1 MASTTADLLIERLIS
16 WGVDTIF
23 GLPGDGVNG
32 IFESLRTH
40 QERIRFIQVR
50 HEESAAFAACGY
62 AKYTGRLG
70 VCLATSGP
78 GGIHLLNGLYD
89 AKLDNQPVLAITG
102 HTFHDLIG
110 AHYQQDVDLDKL
122 YTDVAVFNERV
133 MGPTHVENMVDAA
146 VKHAL
151 GRRGVAHL
159 TIPKDIQDWTAGDE
173 KRSVANVPQHSD
185 GAESGVFEVGA
196 FAPLPPPEA
205 LQRAAD
211 VLNAGKK
218 VVMLVGRGCLG
229 ARQQVAALAD
239 RLGAPVA
246 KALLG
251 KAVLP
256 DDSPFTTGG
265 IGLLGTAPSGDAM
278 KECDT
283 LLLAGTN
290 FPYIEFLPKPG
301 RARTVQIDID
311 PARIGTRHPVEVG
324 LVGDCGRVMAA
335 LLPLLEQKPDRSFLE
350 TTQERMRHWNE
361 LMETRATRDSVPLK
375 PQVAARALDACLGDD
390 AIIASDCGTVTTW
403 AARHLKIRGE
413 MMFSASGSLA
423 TMANGL
429 PYAIAA
435 AVAYPGRPVVAIVG
449 DGGLTMLM
457 GELATVAKY
466 KLPIKILV
474 IKNNSLGEIKWE
486 QLVME
491 GNPTFGVDLQP
502 IDFAAVARACGIGGY
517 SFDRPADADTVM
529 RAAFA
534 EPGPTLIEATVDP
547 NEPPM
552 PGQITTKQAIN
563 FAKGLARGDKERM
576 AIIKDVIADKV
587 REVI

>member
-1 MASTTADLLIERLIS
+1 MSMTTADLLIERLIA

-23 GLPGDGVNG
+23 GLPGDGING
-32 IFESLRTH
+32 IFEALRIR
-40 QERIRFIQVR
+40 QDRVRFIQVR
-50 HEESAAFAACGY
+50 HEETAAFAACGY

-110 AHYQQDVDLDKL
+110 VHYQQDVDLDKL
-122 YTDVAVFNERV
+122 FTDVAVFNERV
-133 MGPTHVENMVDAA
+133 MGPAHVVNLVDAA
-146 VKHAL
+146 VRHAV

-159 TIPKDIQDWTAGDE
+159 TIPKDIQDWTSADD
-173 KRSVANVPQHSD
+173 KRSMANVPRHT
-185 GAESGVFEVGA
+185 GGVGPNHPMPTPDE
-196 FAPLPPPEA
+196 LR
-205 LQRAAD
+205 RAAE
-211 VLNAGKK
+211 VLNGGSK
-218 VVMLVGRGCLG
+218 VAMLVGRGCLG
-229 ARQQVAALAD
+229 ARAQVIAIAD
-239 RLGAPVA
+239 ALGAPVA

-265 IGLLGTAPSGDAM
+265 IGLLGTAPSVDAM

-290 FPYIEFLPKPG
+290 FPYLEFLPKPG
-301 RARTVQIDID
+301 KARTVQIDLD

-324 LVGDCGRVMAA
+324 LVGDCARVLAA
-335 LLPLLEQKPDRSFLE
+335 LLPLVERKPDRGFLE
-350 TTQERMRHWNE
+350 HAQKRMRDWNE
-361 LMETRATRDSVPLK
+361 LMATRSSRDTMPMK
-375 PQVAARALDACLGDD
+375 PQVAAAALDRCLADD
-390 AIIASDCGTVTTW
+390 AIIAADCGTVTTW
-403 AARHLKIRGE
+403 AARHLRIRAGT
-413 MMFSASGSLA
+413 MFSASGSLA

-435 AVAYPGRPVVAIVG
+435 AVAFPGRQVVAAVG
-449 DGGLTMLM
+449 DGGLAMLM

-474 IKNNSLGEIKWE
+474 FKNNSLGEIKWE

-502 IDFAAVARACGIGGY
+502 IDFAAVARACGIHGY
-517 SFDRPADADTVM
+517 TLERPGDADEVM
-529 RAAFA
+529 REAFA
-534 EPGPTLIEATVDP
+534 EPEAALIEAVVDP

-552 PGQITTKQAIN
+552 PGQITSTQALN
-563 FAKGLARGDKERM
+563 FARALARGDEDRY
-576 AIIKDVIADKV
+576 AIIKDVIGDKV
-587 REVI
+587 REVV

>member
-1 MASTTADLLIERLIS
+1 MTTADLLIERLIA
-16 WGVDTIF
+16 WGVDTVF

-32 IFESLRTH
+32 IFEAMRTR
-40 QERIRFIQVR
+40 QDRIHFIQVR
-50 HEESAAFAACGY
+50 HEEAAAFAACGY

-122 YTDVAVFNERV
+122 YIDVAVFNERV
-133 MGPTHVENMVDAA
+133 MGPAHVINMVDAA
-146 VKHAL
+146 VKHAT

-159 TIPKDIQDWTAGDE
+159 TIPKDIQDWTSHDD
-173 KRSVANVPQHSD
+173 KRSTANVPKHSGD
-185 GAESGVFEVGA
+185 GVGDA
-196 FAPLPPPEA
+196 RPAPTDEQLR
-205 LQRAAD
+205 RAAD
-211 VLNAGKK
+211 VLNQGRK
-218 VVMLVGRGCLG
+218 VAILVGRGCLG
-229 ARQQVAALAD
+229 ARAEVTALAD
-239 RLGAPVA
+239 ALAAPVA

-278 KECDT
+278 KQCDT

-290 FPYIEFLPKPG
+290 FPYLEFLPKPD
-301 RARTVQIDID
+301 RARAVQIDLD

-324 LVGDCGRVMAA
+324 LIGDCGRVMAA
-335 LLPLLEQKPDRSFLE
+335 LLPLIERKTDRSFLE
-350 TTQERMRHWNE
+350 KAQERMRDWNE
-361 LMETRATRDSVPLK
+361 LMEERGTRDSMPMK
-375 PQVAARALDACLGDD
+375 PQVVARALDRCLADD
-390 AIIASDCGTVTTW
+390 AIIAADCGTVTTW
-403 AARHLKIRGE
+403 AARHLHIRE
-413 MMFSASGSLA
+413 RTMFSASGSLA

-429 PYAIAA
+429 PYAVAA
-435 AVAYPGRPVVAIVG
+435 AVAYPGRQVVAAIG
-449 DGGLTMLM
+449 DGGLAMLM

-466 KLPIKILV
+466 RLPIKIV
-474 IKNNSLGEIKWE
+474 VFKNNSFGEIKWE

-491 GNPTFGVDLQP
+491 GNPTFGVDLHP
-502 IDFAAVARACGIGGY
+502 IDFAAVARACGIRGY
-517 SFDRPADADTVM
+517 TVDRPANAEMVM
-529 RAAFA
+529 QEAFA
-534 EPGPTLIEATVDP
+534 QPDAALVEAIVDP

-552 PGQITTKQAIN
+552 PGQITTAQALN
-563 FAKGLARGDKERM
+563 FAKGLARGDKDRF

>member
-1 MASTTADLLIERLIS
+1 MAMTTADLLIERLIA
-16 WGVDTIF
+16 WGVDTLF

-32 IFESLRTH
+32 IFEALRTR

-50 HEESAAFAACGY
+50 HEETAAFAACGY

-89 AKLDNQPVLAITG
+89 AKMDNQPVLAITG

-110 AHYQQDVDLDKL
+110 AHVQQDVDLDKL
-122 YTDVAVFNERV
+122 FTDVAVFNERV
-133 MGPTHVENMVDAA
+133 MGPAHVVNMVDAA
-146 VKHAL
+146 VRHAV

-159 TIPKDIQDWTAGDE
+159 TIPKDIQDWTSSDD
-173 KRSVANVPQHSD
+173 KRSMANIPHHSGGD
-185 GAESGVFEVGA
+185 GVGPSHPM
-196 FAPLPPPEA
+196 PLPEE
-205 LQRAAD
+205 LHRAAE
-211 VLNAGKK
+211 VLNQGKK
-218 VVMLVGRGCLG
+218 VAILVGRGCLG
-229 ARQQVAALAD
+229 ARAEVTAIADALA
-239 RLGAPVA
+239 APVA

-265 IGLLGTAPSGDAM
+265 IGLLGTAPSVDAM

-290 FPYIEFLPKPG
+290 FPYLEFLPKPG
-301 RARTVQIDID
+301 KARTVQIDVD

-324 LVGDCGRVMAA
+324 LVGDCGRVLTA
-335 LLPLLEQKPDRSFLE
+335 LLPLLERKTDRDFLE
-350 TTQERMRHWNE
+350 HAQKRMRAWNE
-361 LMETRATRDSVPLK
+361 LMENRASRDTLPMK
-375 PQVAARALDACLGDD
+375 PQVAAAALDRCLRDD
-390 AIIASDCGTVTTW
+390 AIIAADCGTVTTW
-403 AARHLKIRGE
+403 AARHLRIRE
-413 MMFSASGSLA
+413 RTLFSASGSLA

-435 AVAYPGRPVVAIVG
+435 AVAFPGRQVVAAVG

-474 IKNNSLGEIKWE
+474 FKNNSLGEIKWE

-502 IDFAAVARACGIGGY
+502 IDFAAVARACGIHGY
-517 SFDRPADADTVM
+517 TLERPGDADEVM
-529 RAAFA
+529 REAFA
-534 EPGPTLIEATVDP
+534 EPEAALVEAIVDP

-552 PGQITTKQAIN
+552 PGQISSTQALN
-563 FAKGLARGDKERM
+563 FAKALARGDQERF
-576 AIIKDVIADKV
+576 AIIKDVIGDKV
-587 REVI
+587 REVV

>member
-1 MASTTADLLIERLIS
+1 MASTTADLLLERLVF

-32 IFESLRTH
+32 IFEALRKRQH
-40 QERIRFIQVR
+40 LIRFIQVR
-50 HEESAAFAACGY
+50 HEEAAAFAACGY

-70 VCLATSGP
+70 ACLATSGP

-122 YTDVAVFNERV
+122 FADVAVFNERV

-146 VKHAL
+146 VKHAI
-151 GRRGVAHL
+151 GHRGVAHL
-159 TIPKDIQDWTAGDE
+159 NIPKDIQDWTAGDD
-173 KRSVANVPQHSD
+173 KRSAANVPKHSD
-185 GAESGVFEVGA
+185 GARAFEA
-196 FAPLPPPEA
+196 ARALAPLPPVEE
-205 LQRAAD
+205 LQRAAE

-218 VVMLVGRGCLG
+218 VAMLVGRGCLG
-229 ARQQVAALAD
+229 ARDEVTELAG
-239 RLGAPVA
+239 LLAAPVA

-265 IGLLGTAPSGDAM
+265 IGLLGTAPSADAM

-283 LLLAGTN
+283 LILAGTN
-290 FPYIEFLPKPG
+290 FPYLEFLPKPD
-301 RARTVQIDID
+301 RARTIQIDID

-324 LVGDCGRVMAA
+324 LVGDCARVIAA
-335 LLPLLEQKPDRSFLE
+335 LIPLIDPKADRAFLEQS
-350 TTQERMRHWNE
+350 QERMRRWNE
-361 LMETRATRDSVPLK
+361 LMETRATRDSMPMK
-375 PQVAARALDACLGDD
+375 PQVAARALNNCLAPD
-390 AIIASDCGTVTTW
+390 AIIVADCGTVTTW
-403 AARHLKIRGE
+403 AARHLFVRE
-413 MMFSASGSLA
+413 DMMFSASGSLA

-435 AVAYPGRPVVAIVG
+435 AVAYPGRQVVAIVG

-457 GELATVAKY
+457 GELATIAKY
-466 KLPIKILV
+466 QLPIKILV

-502 IDFAAVARACGIGGY
+502 IDFAEVARACGIRGY
-517 SFDRPADADTVM
+517 SFDRRSEADSVM

-534 EPGPTLIEATVDP
+534 VPGPTLVEATVDP

-552 PGQITTKQAIN
+552 PGQITTEQALN
-563 FAKGLARGDKERM
+563 FAKALARGDKERM
-576 AIIKDVIADKV
+576 AIIKDVIADKI

>member
-1 MASTTADLLIERLIS
+1 MALTTAELLIERLIA
-16 WGVDTIF
+16 WGVDTVF
-23 GLPGDGVNG
+23 GLPGDGING
-32 IFESLRTH
+32 IFEALRTR
-40 QERIRFIQVR
+40 QEKIRFIQVR
-50 HEESAAFAACGY
+50 HEETAAFAACGY

-122 YTDVAVFNERV
+122 FTDVAVFNERV
-133 MGPTHVENMVDAA
+133 MGPAHVINMVDAA
-146 VKHAL
+146 IKHAM

-159 TIPKDIQDWTAGDE
+159 TIPKDIQEWTSDE
-173 KRSVANVPQHSD
+173 DKRSKANVPHHSGD
-185 GAESGVFEVGA
+185 GGGA
-196 FAPLPPPEA
+196 RQPLPTDDE
-205 LQRAAD
+205 LRRAAE
-211 VLNAGKK
+211 VLNQGSRVA
-218 VVMLVGRGCLG
+218 MLVGRGCLG
-229 ARQQVAALAD
+229 ARAEVIAMADALA
-239 RLGAPVA
+239 APVA

-265 IGLLGTAPSGDAM
+265 IGLLGTAPSVDAM

-290 FPYIEFLPKPG
+290 FPYLEFLPKPDK
-301 RARTVQIDID
+301 ARTVQIDVD

-324 LVGDCGRVMAA
+324 LVGDCGGVLAA
-335 LLPLLEQKPDRSFLE
+335 LLPLIQPKRDRSFLE
-350 TTQERMRHWNE
+350 KMQQGMRDWNE
-361 LMETRATRDSVPLK
+361 LMENREARDAMPMK
-375 PQVAARALDACLGDD
+375 PQVAARALDRCLSDD
-390 AIIASDCGTVTTW
+390 AIIAADCGTVTTW
-403 AARHLKIRGE
+403 AARHLRIRE
-413 MMFSASGSLA
+413 RTLFTASGSLA

-435 AVAYPGRPVVAIVG
+435 ALAYPGRQVVAAVG

-466 KLPIKILV
+466 KLPIKIV
-474 IKNNSLGEIKWE
+474 VFKNNTLGEIKWE
-486 QLVME
+486 QLVLE
-491 GNPTFGVDLQP
+491 GNPSFGVDLQP
-502 IDFAAVARACGIGGY
+502 IDFAAVARACGIRGY
-517 SFDRPADADTVM
+517 SLERPEDADNVM
-529 RAAFA
+529 REAFA
-534 EPGPTLIEATVDP
+534 QPDAALVEATVDP

-552 PGQITTKQAIN
+552 PGQITTSQALN
-563 FAKGLARGDKERM
+563 FAKALARGDEHRFE
-576 AIIKDVIADKV
+576 IIKDVLADKV

>member
-1 MASTTADLLIERLIS
+1 MARTTADLLVERLIA
-16 WGVDTIF
+16 WGVDTLF

-32 IFESLRTH
+32 IFEALRTR
-40 QERIRFIQVR
+40 QDRIRFIQVR
-50 HEESAAFAACGY
+50 HEETAAFAACGY

-133 MGPTHVENMVDAA
+133 MGPAHVVNMVDAA
-146 VKHAL
+146 VKHAI
-151 GRRGVAHL
+151 GHRGVAHL
-159 TIPKDIQDWTAGDE
+159 TIPKDIQEWTSHDD
-173 KRSVANVPQHSD
+173 KRSIANVPKHSGD
-185 GAESGVFEVGA
+185 AV
-196 FAPLPPPEA
+196 APARPVPTEDELR
-205 LQRAAD
+205 RAAE
-211 VLNAGKK
+211 VLNSGRK
-218 VVMLVGRGCLG
+218 VAMLVGRGCLG
-229 ARQQVAALAD
+229 ARAEVTALAD
-239 RLGAPVA
+239 ALASPVA

-290 FPYIEFLPKPG
+290 FPYLEFLPKPD
-301 RARTVQIDID
+301 RARTVQIDLD

-335 LLPLLEQKPDRSFLE
+335 LLPLIERKTDRAFLE
-350 TTQERMRHWNE
+350 KAQARMHEWNE
-361 LMETRATRDSVPLK
+361 LMEIRGTRDSMPMK
-375 PQVAARALDACLGDD
+375 PQVAARALDLCLADD
-390 AIIASDCGTVTTW
+390 AIVAADCGTVTTW
-403 AARHLKIRGE
+403 AARHLRIRE
-413 MMFSASGSLA
+413 HTMFSASGSLA
-423 TMANGL
+423 SMANGL

-435 AVAYPGRPVVAIVG
+435 AVAYPGRQVVAMVG

-466 KLPIKILV
+466 RLPIKVLV
-474 IKNNSLGEIKWE
+474 FKNNSLGEIKWE

-502 IDFAAVARACGIGGY
+502 IEFAAVARACGIRGY
-517 SFDRPADADTVM
+517 TVERPADAAAVM
-529 RAAFA
+529 REAFA
-534 EPGPTLIEATVDP
+534 QPDAALVEAIVDP

-552 PGQITTKQAIN
+552 PGQITSAQALN
-563 FAKGLARGDKERM
+563 FAKALARGEKERF

-587 REVI
+587 REVV